1 MESLSQFGVPITPG
15 AEYCLRVSGIRSES
29 GDAIIGASVSRPGG
43 GLIATDKGSFLGGS
57 DGWNDPEPALAV
69 SRGGGG
75 GGGGMVGEVKDALE
89 LSFKAPGGAEDG
101 GGGACD
107 VRVFL
112 SPAVIGQEVYI
123 ESVELVRL

>member
-1 MESLSQFGVPITPG
+1 MENLSQFGVPITPG
-15 AEYCLRVSGIRSES
+15 AEYILRVSGIRSES

-43 GLIATDKGSFLGGS
+43 GLIATNKGSFLGGS
-57 DGWNDPEPALAV
+57 DGWNDPEPVLAV
-69 SRGGGG
+69 SREEGDDRV
-75 GGGGMVGEVKDALE
+75 VGSANDVIE
-89 LSFKAPGGAEDG
+89 LPFKAPGGAETG